1 MLNTLLLLASGL
13 ALTVTHLS
21 LVEQDK
27 LFRAQLWVR
36 SIGVFLSN
44 STPYERSVIGTGR
57 WVQEIKHT
65 LNQAMNAERLVMAG
79 TTGLLSGCRFAYDN
93 LAVTVGAF
101 VYEFK
106 EIESEN
112 LNYASI

>member
-27 LFRAQLWVR
+27 LFKAQLWVR

-44 STPYERSVIGTGR
+44 SSPIERAAFSTGR
-57 WVQEIKHT
+57 WTQEVKHV
-65 LNQAMNAERLVMAG
+65 LNQTMNIERLVMLG

-106 EIESEN
+106 EIDSEN